1 MGCYLN
7 LMVMTLGIVGW
18 TPAWLL
24 AQQPPGSSAPPVVQ
38 TSLSGVAATVNGEN
52 ITEAAVQRELK
63 FAAPQDVAKLRP
75 AIVNN
80 LVELALIDQYLRAA
94 KVEAAPAE
102 IENRFKKMQEEAK
115 KEGNMDLKQL
125 LEKLGVTET
134 ELRTMLTA
142 DLRWENFV
150 KTQADDAK
158 LEQYF
163 NGNKLMFDGSEV
175 HGRHVLIAVKADA
188 PAAEKQAAQAKLA
201 GFKANIVKR
210 AAELAAKNDPKADP
224 VTQAKAKIDNI
235 ETAFAEVA
243 ARESDCPSKKNGG
256 DLGFFPRIGVMVD
269 GFAAAAFALEPG
281 AMTDIVETQFGFHII
296 LCIEKKPGNSVKF
309 ADLKEQV
316 REVYG
321 EKLKQVMVPQLKQR
335 AQIVINAAPPT
346 ETIGSPTG
354 AGK

>member
-1 MGCYLN
+1 MGWKRGLT
-7 LMVMTLGIVGW
+7 VMTLGIAG
-18 TPAWLL
+18 LL
-24 AQQPPGSSAPPVVQ
+24 PCMLMAQQPPGSSASAIVQ
-38 TSLSGVAATVNGEN
+38 TSAKGAAATVNGEV
-52 ITEAAVQRELK
+52 ISEAAVQRELK

-80 LVELALIDQYLRAA
+80 LVELMLIDQYLRSA
-94 KVEAAPAE
+94 KVEASAEE
-102 IENRFKKMQEEAK
+102 IEGRFKRMQEEAK

-125 LEKLGVTET
+125 LEKLAVTEQ

-158 LEQYF
+158 LEQFF
-163 NGNKLMFDGSEV
+163 NANKIMFDGSEV
-175 HGRHVLIAVKADA
+175 HGRHVLIALKADA
-188 PAAEKQAAQAKLA
+188 PVAEKQAAQAKLT
-201 GFKANIVKR
+201 GLKADIIKR
-210 AAELAAKNDPKADP
+210 AAELALKNDPNADP
-224 VTQAKAKIDNI
+224 VTKSKAKIENL

-243 ARESDCPSKKNGG
+243 AKESDCPSKKNGG

-281 AMTDIVETQFGFHII
+281 AMTEIIETQFGYHLI
-296 LCIEKKPGNSVKF
+296 LCVEKKAGKDVKF
-309 ADLKEQV
+309 ADSKEQV

-335 AQIVINAAPPT
+335 AQIVISPAPTTEAIAPPA
-346 ETIGSPTG
+346 G

>member
-1 MGCYLN
+1 MFGYRGLT
-7 LMVMTLGIVGW
+7 VVALGLASGF
-18 TPAWLL
+18 PAWS
-24 AQQPPGSSAPPVVQ
+24 QQPPATTPPIVQ
-38 TSLSGVAATVNGEN
+38 TSGTGAAATVNGEV
-52 ITEAAVQRELK
+52 ISEAAVQRELK

-80 LVELALIDQYLRAA
+80 LIDLMLIDQYLRSA
-94 KVEAAPAE
+94 KIEASTEE

-125 LEKLGVTET
+125 LEKLGVTEQ

-150 KTQADDAK
+150 KGQADDAK
-158 LEQYF
+158 LEQF
-163 NGNKLMFDGSEV
+163 FKGNKIMFDGSEV
-175 HGRHVLIAVKADA
+175 HGRHVLVAVKADA
-188 PAAEKQAAQAKLA
+188 PAAEKQAAQAKLS
-201 GFKANIVKR
+201 GFKAEIVKK
-210 AAELAAKNDPKADP
+210 AGELGAKNDPKADP
-224 VTQAKAKIDNI
+224 VTLAKAKIENL

-281 AMTDIVETQFGFHII
+281 AMTEIVETQFGYHVI
-296 LCIEKKPGNSVKF
+296 LCIEKKPGKDVKF
-309 ADLKEQV
+309 EDLKEQV

-321 EKLKQVMVPQLKQR
+321 EKLKQVMVPQLRQR
-335 AQIVINAAPPT
+335 AQIVVSPAPTP
-346 ETIGSPTG
+346 EGVPPP